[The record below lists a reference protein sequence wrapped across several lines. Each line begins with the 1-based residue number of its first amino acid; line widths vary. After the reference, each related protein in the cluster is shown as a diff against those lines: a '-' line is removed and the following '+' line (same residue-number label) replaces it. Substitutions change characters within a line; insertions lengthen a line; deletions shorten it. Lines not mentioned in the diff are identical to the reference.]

1 MKPLAH
7 LAALLAPMRP
17 DDVATAKRFLEEAEV
32 SHDELR
38 RNLQVAIKAA
48 KGMPI
53 PGYYCWIRDVFDD
66 RVVYEEET
74 PTGTTL
80 YEQSYTVA
88 DDGSVTL
95 GGTPAKVKA
104 STVYVVVKEGAAAD
118 DEPGLLERQ
127 FSADQRSRPGAED
140 LEEATMDLV
149 GDVVPLVE
157 RAVRKDGSFKVKL
170 IQPGW
175 GSSGYYS
182 AEVLKRDGPAVF
194 PKGTK
199 MYWDHPTVT
208 EAKERPERSL
218 KDLAAE
224 LTSAATYAE
233 NGPDGPGLYA
243 EGKGFGAFTGSIEE
257 LAPHIG
263 SSIRAWGKA
272 KAGVAEGRKGKVI
285 EALTPSPETS
295 VDFVTQAGAG
305 GKVLQLFEAARG
317 RAVSESLTEGD
328 DVSEQELKEARD
340 ALAEAQR
347 ERDEERAKNAR
358 HTEAATLREARDVVT
373 EALAKVEMPDITR
386 TRLAE
391 QLAKNP
397 PTKDGSLDRD
407 ALATALTEA
416 VKAEAAYLA
425 QITGSGRIRGMGAAG
440 DGAAIEESTKRL
452 EAALGRGFGLSEAG
466 AKIAAGGRSH

>member
-17 DDVATAKRFLEEAEV
+17 DEVATAKRLLEEAEV

-38 RNLQVAIKAA
+38 RNLQAAIKAA
-48 KGMPI
+48 KGLPI

-66 RVVYEEET
+66 RVIYEDET
-74 PTGTTL
+74 PTGTVL
-80 YEQSYTVA
+80 YEQSYTVT
-88 DDGSVTL
+88 DDGAVTL
-95 GGTPAKVKA
+95 VGTPAKVKA
-104 STVYVVVKEGAAAD
+104 STVYVAVKEAAASGD
-118 DEPGLLERQ
+118 RVEESGEPEVLDE
-127 FSADQRSRPGAED
+127 AEAFTG
-140 LEEATMDLV
+140 E
-149 GDVVPLVE
+149 VVPLVE

-182 AEVLKRDGPAVF
+182 SEVLKRDGPAVF

-199 MYWDHPTVT
+199 MYWDHPTAT
-208 EAKERPERSL
+208 EARERPERSL

-243 EGKGFGAFTGSIEE
+243 EGKGFGDFKGSIEE

-272 KAGVAEGRKGKVI
+272 KPGVAEGRKGKVI

-317 RAVSESLTEGD
+317 RAGNESLTEGD

-340 ALAEAQR
+340 ALTAEQTKSADALA
-347 ERDEERAKNAR
+347 ENAR
-358 HTEAATLREARDVVT
+358 LREGTILREARDVAT
-373 EALAKVEMPDITR
+373 EALGKAELPAVTRERLIEAVAKDPSAHI
-386 TRLAE
+386 
-391 QLAKNP
+391 
-397 PTKDGSLDRD
+397 KDGKLDR
-407 ALATALTEA
+407 ASFETAITEA
-416 VKAEAAYLA
+416 VRAEAAYLA
-425 QITGSGRIRGMGAAG
+425 KITGSGQIRGMGSAG
-440 DGAAIEESTKRL
+440 GADVQVEESTKRL
-452 EAALGRGFGLSEAG
+452 EAALGRGFGLSETG